1 MVSVTW
7 VPRSKQE
14 LIQTA
19 RDRLPRELTEEEK
32 QHFHMTAE

>member
-7 VPRSKQE
+7 VARSKQE

-19 RDRLPRELTEEEK
+19 RDRLPRELKDAEK
-32 QHFHMTAE
+32 QHFHVATK